1 MSGTSAPAT
10 STGSS
15 STSGAGAL
23 AARTG
28 SALSS
33 QPPFDVCI
41 IGAGAAGLVLAEWL
55 SRDAGGSL
63 RVCLV
68 EAGPLHFRDRQE
80 PFIVRSLRKHH
91 LGVNEGRV
99 TAFGGA
105 TNTWGGGLIRPTAA
119 DFEPLEGRPDTGW
132 PVSFKSLVPHF
143 EAVEALFG
151 FAAEPEKNESV
162 FLDNERVHVRRRPIP
177 ILPFRSKNFAQRFGP
192 GLSARPNVTIHTSAE
207 ITAFNPRPAEAGG
220 GLSHLSIRFKDGATT
235 HVHARHFVISA
246 GIVNTNLL
254 VRRVLT
260 SCGIDPPKEQP
271 GEYFHDHFSFPVALL
286 KPRSPGKFSRRF
298 GYRFANGL
306 MYGEHFDI
314 EAKGPRVPGAFVH
327 LSFDMTESSILR
339 PVRDVLNAVQ
349 RRTLRGARFPSLR
362 EWGAMIVGVP
372 RLGICRYLNKRLYI
386 DRGTKVLAT
395 LDLEQHPRREMTIG
409 PDTGGAGCDVS
420 WDVAPEDA
428 ALAIRFI
435 PVVHDILNGLQRE
448 AAFDVEVL
456 IPDPVAQPQA
466 FIDHM
471 KKHSVDTLHSSGG
484 VRMSDQPGALVDP
497 SLRLAGVHNTYVL
510 SAAVFPRVGTSNPTL
525 TILALGHRLAQHLL
539 TARHAK

>member
-1 MSGTSAPAT
+1 MPGPSDASTALTTRPFTAPSA
-10 STGSS
+10 
-15 STSGAGAL
+15 
-23 AARTG
+23 
-28 SALSS
+28 
-33 QPPFDVCI
+33 QPPHDVCI
-41 IGAGAAGLVLAEWL
+41 IGAGAAGLVLADIL
-55 SRDAGGSL
+55 SREGGPDV

-80 PFIVRSLRKHH
+80 PFFVRSLRKQHV
-91 LGVNEGRV
+91 GVNEGRV

-119 DFEPLEGRPDTGW
+119 DFEPLDGRPDTAW
-132 PVSFKSLVPHF
+132 PVPFKSLVPHF

-192 GLSARPNVTIHTSAE
+192 GLRARPNVTIHCDAR
-207 ITAFNPRPAEAGG
+207 ITAFHVRPTTAGDVGGVSG
-220 GLSHLSIRFKDGATT
+220 GLSHLDVEFKSGATT
-235 HVHARHFVISA
+235 RVHARHFVICA

-254 VRRVLT
+254 VRRVLE

-286 KPRSPGKFSRRF
+286 RPKSPGRFSRRF

-306 MYGEHFDI
+306 MFGEHFDI

-327 LSFDMTESSILR
+327 LSFDMAESSILR

-372 RLGICRYLNKRLYI
+372 RLGISRYIHKRLYI

-409 PDTGGAGCDVS
+409 PGEGGAGCDVS

-428 ALAIRFI
+428 ALAMRFI
-435 PVVHDILNGLQRE
+435 PVVHDILNQLQRE
-448 AAFDVEVL
+448 ASFDVEVL
-456 IPDPVAQPQA
+456 IPDPVQQPQA

-471 KKHSVDTLHSSGG
+471 KRHSVDTLHSSGG
-484 VRMSDQPGALVDP
+484 VRMSAEPGALVDP
-497 SLRLAGVHNTYVL
+497 DLRLAGLDNTYVL

-539 TARHAK
+539 TTRHARR